1 MTWVW
6 KGHTVS
12 VELDFDEGD
21 DLGGLGLGSG
31 DDTKPADAWT
41 VETLSGATLP
51 VFDAEE
57 KAYYERL
64 RDGYTTAYEFTDHSD
79 IADLDRILSWE
90 LLSYRFTKQLGQG
103 FDQHGIPLTT
113 KDLSA
118 LNRSLK
124 ETGDALT
131 KAKDALGVSK
141 AARDLGAEE
150 DPAQYLIELR
160 RRALAFGIHRNRQVN
175 QAIAEL
181 FELVNITQT
190 FLRANDL
197 ERSHTPFRSAEDIVA
212 YIAGEV
218 AERVEALDAHFRE
231 HGQSIWVGKI

>member
-1 MTWVW
+1 M
-6 KGHTVS
+6 S

-31 DDTKPADAWT
+31 ESESKTGGAWT
-41 VETLSGATLP
+41 VTTASGATLP
-51 VFDAEE
+51 VNDAEE

-64 RDGYTTAYEFTDHSD
+64 RDGYASTYEFTDYSD
-79 IADLDRILSWE
+79 IADLDRILSME

-124 ETGDALT
+124 DTGDALAR
-131 KAKDALGVSK
+131 AKDALGVSK
-141 AARDLGAEE
+141 TARDLGAEE

-160 RRALAFGIHRNRQVN
+160 RRALAFGVHRNNQVN
-175 QAIAEL
+175 QAIAVLQEL
-181 FELVNITQT
+181 INITQT
-190 FLRANDL
+190 YLRANDL
-197 ERSHTPFRSAEDIVA
+197 ERSHTPFRSAEDIVR
-212 YIAGEV
+212 YIAGDV
-218 AERVEALDAHFRE
+218 AEQVEALDAHFRE
-231 HGQSIWVGKI
+231 HGQSLWVGKI